1 MVERT
6 ERKIRILVAKLGM
19 DTHDRGALLLCQL
32 LRDAGMEVIY
42 TGYFQTPES
51 VVRSAVSE
59 DINAICLSL
68 LDDSYMF
75 LVPKLMDILK
85 KKGIDD
91 ISVIAGGI
99 ISDEYKP
106 VLENIGVTGNFGPGT
121 SFKTIIDHILERVK
135 TSSVDAQ
142 EKKG

>member
-1 MVERT
+1 MEGMN
-6 ERKIRILVAKLGM
+6 RKIRILVAKLGM

-75 LVPKLMDILK
+75 LVPRLMNILK
-85 KKGIDD
+85 EKGIDD

-106 VLENIGVTGNFGPGT
+106 VLESIGVTGNFGPGT

-135 TSSVDAQ
+135 TNSVDAQ